1 MPSKRRRSIL
11 KLFLS
16 SIILS
21 KILFVN
27 NSYAGYSKKN
37 KVKINM
43 IKSIFFDK
51 NIVKGINLKKVNQKV
66 SINLNLFK
74 ILDDLVPDKMIDE
87 VDKNKLLL
95 KSLKDRISAD
105 FKNNNVSQ
113 VDGWMFTQTEIKI
126 SYILAHKY

>member
-37 KVKINM
+37 KIKINM

>member
-1 MPSKRRRSIL
+1 
-11 KLFLS
+11 
-16 SIILS
+16 
-21 KILFVN
+21 
-27 NSYAGYSKKN
+27 
-37 KVKINM
+37 M

-51 NIVKGINLKKVNQKV
+51 NIVKGINLKKVNQKD
-66 SINLNLFK
+66 SINLNFFN

-95 KSLKDRISAD
+95 KYLKDRISAD